1 MRQSLVIVFF
11 ALAPALLNGF
21 TKECRILDTKKFE
34 KVISFTLE
42 AFLNQ
47 TYVVY
52 NSFQKGNCAILTPRN
67 EFQPAQFLVD
77 KGFLK

>member
-1 MRQSLVIVFF
+1 
-11 ALAPALLNGF
+11 
-21 TKECRILDTKKFE
+21 
-34 KVISFTLE
+34 VISFTLE

-52 NSFQKGNCAILTPRN
+52 NSFQKGNWAILTPRN
-67 EFQPAQFLVD
+67 EFKQAQYLVD